1 MAEAIALGILDT
13 STVENIK
20 AFPTVYKNPNWTL
33 WHQLKRFFAH
43 YTRDADAPMLWT
55 DNNIQFWTPPMLHPS
70 VKRLM
75 FMSAQISEQ
84 DLRKVHSRMRRS
96 KSRTSIRQ
104 RGSPGIRS
112 FQIRTGIYPQE
123 TLLNY
128 DTDWDILGMS
138 ETGQRFFLG
147 IQAEIERDPSVKHAI
162 ITNLPIMEH
171 LKGIAAKENVCL
183 VEDLHNIIRVGSVL
197 ETAEVVWIV
206 STPHWAPG
214 MLWRQAQILFGNE
227 EKSLCYEGETE
238 SDNYKDER
246 VRRMYEQNVLAAYS
260 LIL

>member
-1 MAEAIALGILDT
+1 MPMAEAIALGILDT
-13 STVENIK
+13 STVENIE

-33 WHQLKRFFAH
+33 WHQLKRFLAH

-55 DNNIQFWTPPMLHPS
+55 NTLWANKNIQFWTPPVLHPS

-84 DLRKVHSRMRRS
+84 DLRRAFPDEEIEVPHINP
-96 KSRTSIRQ
+96 TAWVAGNQ
-104 RGSPGIRS
+104 V

-162 ITNLPIMEH
+162 ITQPINNGTFEGYRS
-171 LKGIAAKENVCL
+171 KGERL
-183 VEDLHNIIRVGSVL
+183 SRGGL
-197 ETAEVVWIV
+197 
-206 STPHWAPG
+206 
-214 MLWRQAQILFGNE
+214 AQYDTVP
-227 EKSLCYEGETE
+227 SRY
-238 SDNYKDER
+238 
-246 VRRMYEQNVLAAYS
+246 
-260 LIL
+260 